1 MVYGYANLPAKTD
14 SYQPLV
20 ILDMLDMGTIYIFK
34 NDIRNSFLRVT
45 LFSS

>member
-20 ILDMLDMGTIYIFK
+20 ILDMGTIYMFK